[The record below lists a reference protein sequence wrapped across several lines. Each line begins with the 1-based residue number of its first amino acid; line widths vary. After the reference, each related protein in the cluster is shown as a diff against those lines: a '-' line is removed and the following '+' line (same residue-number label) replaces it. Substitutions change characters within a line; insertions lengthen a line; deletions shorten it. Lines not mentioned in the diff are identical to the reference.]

1 MSARRTASR
10 RATLRLTAVTA
21 LFAGIV
27 PLLTAQEASACDVGY
42 GYRPSVNINDML
54 HRRTCSTGT
63 SLAGAA
69 VVDALALA
77 GVVGAGWV
85 AYRLG
90 DRDSGSPSKGQT
102 APGPALTAYL
112 HAAGTASEAPGVSDE
127 A

>member
-1 MSARRTASR
+1 MSARRTTSR
-10 RATLRLTAVTA
+10 RSALRLAAVAA

-42 GYRPSVNINDML
+42 GYRPSVNINDVL

-69 VVDALALA
+69 VVDALALV
-77 GVVGAGWV
+77 GVVGAGWG

-90 DRDSGSPSKGQT
+90 DRDSGSPSKGLSE
-102 APGPALTAYL
+102 PSPALTAYL
-112 HAAGTASEAPGVSDE
+112 HAAGTVPEPPGAHHES
-127 A
+127 

>member
-1 MSARRTASR
+1 MSAPRSSSGRT
-10 RATLRLTAVTA
+10 TLRLAAVAA

-69 VVDALALA
+69 LVDALALT
-77 GVVGAGWV
+77 GIVGAGWG

-90 DRDSGSPSKGQT
+90 ERDSGSSSKGQT
-102 APGPALTAYL
+102 EPSPALTAYL
-112 HAAGTASEAPGVSDE
+112 HAAGAIPEPPEVSHE
-127 A
+127 S